1 MLLFPGVSIGA
12 ILAMS
17 CYGGAIYYAFS
28 ALGTTAGI
36 WTVVAV
42 VILSLITVVIS
53 LRSKTWMRLSLKQ
66 EIDSTSMPNPA
77 LEVELGSVGVTVS
90 RLAPMGK
97 VNIGGKFYE
106 AKSVDVFI
114 DQQVD
119 VKVVGFDNF
128 TVIVKKVELTPN
140 KTMKP
145 IVKLILA
152 VIVAGLSPIVASA
165 DSYNPKADDKA
176 VVVVGNARFTVLTP
190 QLIRME
196 WSEDGVFED
205 RATLTFV
212 NRNIEVPQFK
222 VYQSRSKVVIKT
234 DKLRLIYH
242 KGEKFS
248 AKNLSAEFMLG
259 PNKVVWH
266 YGDTDSLNL
275 MGTTRTLDKADG
287 WNLNPK
293 DPMEPGV
300 ISRSGWSVV
309 DDSDRHLF
317 VDVASH
323 WQHWVECR
331 PEKEY
336 QDLYLFAYGHDYMQA
351 VKDYITIA
359 GRIPL
364 PPKYAFGYWWSRYWQ
379 YSDNELRDLIGQLRS
394 LDVPIDVLIVD
405 MDWHE
410 TWGLRRTGSKKDEY
424 GQRIGWTGYT
434 WKEQLFPSP
443 ANFFEWCRSENLKTA
458 LNLHPASG
466 IQPYEEPYKRFIE
479 AYEWKEEGKSVPFR
493 IDEQKWADAYFNTV
507 LAPFETIGVDFW
519 WLDWQQWKE
528 SKYTKG
534 LSNTFWLN
542 HTFNKH
548 SEERGNERPMI
559 YHRWGG
565 LGSHRY
571 QVGFSGDV
579 YINWESLGFLP
590 WFTSTASNVG
600 YGYWGHDIGGHM
612 FKVRNSQTD
621 PELYLRWLQYG
632 VFTPIFKTHCTKSSN
647 IERRIWQ
654 FPDHIFFMRD
664 AIRLRYTLAPYIYNA
679 ARQAYDTGI
688 SMCRPMYY
696 YYPECNE
703 AYDMKEQYMFGD
715 DMLVTAIVK
724 PVDVTTG
731 VAERTMWFPEGK
743 WYDMVSGRLIE
754 GNQTLSLSYTVAENP
769 YYVRAGAII
778 PMNPPT
784 VKNLQDRCDTLV
796 LTFIPGADGQIEYY
810 EDDGVSKDYTEQF
823 AVTKVTKT
831 SDSNSIRV
839 VISPRQGSYKGAA
852 ESRKYELRFP
862 AQMPAQSVKVNG
874 VEVPYKRYAKSG
886 EWGYD
891 GYTLSP
897 IVYTNLCDCDKECVV
912 ELAFDSI
919 KQQHQTRLYGKQG
932 IFNRCVHLT
941 PEFKERYAVSYD
953 PYPLLPDEYMNVSQT
968 PNFIMEYPQRIVE
981 WLDRYEQSFEECIPS
996 LEKSGHVDAEFITK
1010 LKAQFK

>member
-66 EIDSTSMPNPA
+66 EIDSTSMPDPA

-234 DKLRLIYH
+234 DELRLIYH

-248 AKNLSAEFMLG
+248 AKSLSAEFMLG

-266 YGDTDSLNL
+266 YGDIDSLNL

-679 ARQAYDTGI
+679 ARQTYDTGI

-731 VAERTMWFPEGK
+731 VAERTIWFPEGK
-743 WYDMVSGRLIE
+743 WYDMVSGKLIE

-912 ELAFDSI
+912 ELVFDSI

-996 LEKSGHVDAEFITK
+996 LEKSGHVDTEFITK